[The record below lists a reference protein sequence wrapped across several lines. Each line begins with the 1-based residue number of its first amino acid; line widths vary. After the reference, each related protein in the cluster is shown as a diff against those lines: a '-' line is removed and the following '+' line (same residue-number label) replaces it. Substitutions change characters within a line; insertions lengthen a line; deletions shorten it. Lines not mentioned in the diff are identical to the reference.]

1 MAIYSAGDK
10 AIFDALNLPAVTNN
24 HLRELFISRG
34 IIVSKSTPRRSLA
47 DYYSRLAHDFQDYQT
62 LAKLFGSPTR
72 RERLSSLRVISQS
85 VEIGQFETAAH
96 KLCETLRAG
105 GDVATVRVRENG
117 SFDVVVKYNVTQFN
131 HTEFRQ
137 VVAKE
142 ATITVEA
149 SGPAIAISGPH
160 NEHVDEW
167 TRTLIADV
175 GKETDDTLDIDE
187 VSLEHVHDPAKRSQF
202 FMELI
207 KNVKGF
213 KFRDVTDAYVY
224 KPKLTTD
231 VEEEDLPAT
240 VDIGVHI
247 TKASLKGEGVLQ
259 SDELRILFSK
269 GFYLWKIVWHAVSE
283 KALEPDLYEF
293 EAQFSEP
300 ETCTKFSYLPRG
312 FYKMQEDSVFNKSR
326 TGLADGEDISLGR
339 RIEEAARAVAKG
351 L

>member
-10 AIFDALNLPAVTNN
+10 AIFDALNLPAVTNQ

-34 IIVSKSTPRRSLA
+34 IIVSKGTSRRSLA
-47 DYYSRLAHDFQDYQT
+47 DYYSRLAHDYQDYQT
-62 LAKLFGSPTR
+62 LAKLFGSPVR
-72 RERLSSLRVISQS
+72 RERLSSLRVISES
-85 VEIGQFETAAH
+85 VGINQFEAAAH
-96 KLCETLRAG
+96 KLCETIRAG
-105 GDVATVRVRENG
+105 GDVANVRVRKNG
-117 SFDVVVKYNVTQFN
+117 SFDVVVKYHVTQFN

-142 ATITVEA
+142 ATITVEP
-149 SGPAIAISGPH
+149 SGSAVSISGPH

-167 TRTLIADV
+167 TRTMIADV

-187 VSLEHVHDPAKRSQF
+187 VSLEHVHDPAKRSKF

-207 KNVKGF
+207 KSVNGF

-224 KPKLTTD
+224 KPKLQAD
-231 VEEEDLPAT
+231 GEEEESDST

-259 SDELRILFSK
+259 SDELRILFAK
-269 GFYLWKIVWHAVSE
+269 GFYLWKIVWQAVTE
-283 KALEPDLYEF
+283 NAVEPDLYEF

-300 ETCTKFSYLPRG
+300 ETCTRFSYLPRG
-312 FYKMQEDSVFNKSR
+312 FYKAQEDSGFSKSR
-326 TGLADGEDISLGR
+326 TGLAEGEDISLGR
-339 RIEEAARAVAKG
+339 RIEEAARTVAKQ

>member
-10 AIFDALNLPAVTNN
+10 AIFDALNLPTVTNQ

-34 IIVSKSTPRRSLA
+34 IIVSKGTPRRGLA
-47 DYYSRLAHDFQDYQT
+47 DYYSRLAHDYQDYQT
-62 LAKLFGSPTR
+62 LAKLFGSPVR
-72 RERLSSLRVISQS
+72 RERLSSLRVMSKS
-85 VEIGQFETAAH
+85 VELGQFEAAAH
-96 KLCETLRAG
+96 KLCEAIRAG

-117 SFDVVVKYNVTQFN
+117 SFDVVVKYQVTQFN

-142 ATITVEA
+142 ATLTIEA
-149 SGPAIAISGPH
+149 SGPDIAISGPH

-175 GKETDDTLDIDE
+175 AKESDDTLDIDE
-187 VSLEHVHDPAKRSQF
+187 VSLEHVQDPAKRSQF
-202 FMELI
+202 FTELI

-213 KFRDVTDAYVY
+213 KFRDVTDAYIY
-224 KPKLTTD
+224 NPKLMAD
-231 VEEEDLPAT
+231 GEEEDAEPT

-259 SDELRILFSK
+259 SDELRNLFAK
-269 GFYLWKIVWHAVSE
+269 GFYLWKIVWQAVNE

-312 FYKMQEDSVFNKSR
+312 FYKMQDDSSFNKSR
-326 TGLADGEDISLGR
+326 TALTDGEDTSLGR
-339 RIEEAARAVAKG
+339 RIEEAARAVVKK